1 MCTKLVLL
9 LFVVLVCCY
18 ASPASFESSENKDVV
33 RIRRQRT
40 QLQNDMKETQD
51 EAPTVAVV
59 SRQAEPEA
67 SLLLQIITVI
77 TSILRNVGLAGTNC
91 VPLDCVGN
99 ATAPIDAGRCL
110 TCLALVAVA
119 GLGK

>member
-1 MCTKLVLL
+1 MCTKLL
-9 LFVVLVCCY
+9 LFVVLVCCC
-18 ASPASFESSENKDVV
+18 ASPASFESSEHKDVV
-33 RIRRQRT
+33 RVHRQRT
-40 QLQNDMKETQD
+40 QLKNDLKETQD

-67 SLLLQIITVI
+67 SLLLQIITAI
-77 TSILRNVGLAGTNC
+77 TSVLQNVGSAGTNC

-99 ATAPIDAGRCL
+99 ATTPIDAGRCL
-110 TCLALVAVA
+110 TCLALVAAA